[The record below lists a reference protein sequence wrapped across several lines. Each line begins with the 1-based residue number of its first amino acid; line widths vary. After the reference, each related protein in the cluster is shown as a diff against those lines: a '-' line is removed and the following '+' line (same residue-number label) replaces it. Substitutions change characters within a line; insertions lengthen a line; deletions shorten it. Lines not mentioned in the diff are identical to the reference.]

1 MKNQPIIVGGEGES
15 FFRRTWGSWKIAAIA
30 SFSALVFG
38 TAILLMSIMA
48 AANPP
53 GVFPQ
58 EATESAQPVKIEYY
72 LPYPGLLP
80 DSPLYKLKMV
90 RDWVKLRLARGD
102 GEKGRLELLYADK
115 RINAAVTLADG
126 GKASLGVS
134 TATKAEKYLEKA
146 ARRVLRRARAG
157 EDVKSE
163 LRVLSGAAAKH
174 EEMLENMAART
185 TGMEKE
191 VIDATLATTRM
202 IREEVDQV
210 WREAS

>member
-48 AANPP
+48 AA
-53 GVFPQ
+53 
-58 EATESAQPVKIEYY
+58 ESAQPVKIEYY